1 MAVPLIKIV
10 EKDDET
16 NGETNEEEH
25 ISVHKWIS
33 LTELRMKVLENVIRE
48 QGAVF
53 LYKVQGGF
61 TK

>member
-25 ISVHKWIS
+25 ISVHK
-33 LTELRMKVLENVIRE
+33 
-48 QGAVF
+48 
-53 LYKVQGGF
+53 
-61 TK
+61 